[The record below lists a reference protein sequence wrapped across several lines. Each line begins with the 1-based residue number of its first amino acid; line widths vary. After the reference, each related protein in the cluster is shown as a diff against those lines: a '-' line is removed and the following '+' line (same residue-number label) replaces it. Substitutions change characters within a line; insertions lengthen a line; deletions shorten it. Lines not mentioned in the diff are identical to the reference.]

1 MPLQVRGL
9 HRRRAERRLVVRRF
23 FFRQRFEGFEFF
35 TGLGCLQLTDFLAQ
49 HRLGLERILLDVC
62 NQFLLLVDDLLELVH
77 PLVVALLLMSAL
89 VVPVVDRLDVR
100 VYFLDL
106 IKGRSSIQG

>member
-1 MPLQVRGL
+1 
-9 HRRRAERRLVVRRF
+9 VVRRV
-23 FFRQRFEGFEFF
+23 FFRQRFEGFEFVA
-35 TGLGCLQLTDFLAQ
+35 GLGCLQLTDLLAQ
-49 HRLGLERILLDVC
+49 HRLGLERVLLDVC

-106 IKGRSSIQG
+106 IKGRSSVQGGSCIISHLAEGPGQ

>member
-35 TGLGCLQLTDFLAQ
+35 TGLGCLQLTNFLAQ
-49 HRLGLERILLDVC
+49 HRLGLERILLDVR
-62 NQFLLLVDDLLELVH
+62 NQFLLLVDDLLELLH
-77 PLVVALLLMSAL
+77 PFIVALLLMSPIIVA
-89 VVPVVDRLDVR
+89 VVNRLDVR
-100 VYFLDL
+100 VDFLNL
-106 IKGRSSIQG
+106 IERYSSFKG